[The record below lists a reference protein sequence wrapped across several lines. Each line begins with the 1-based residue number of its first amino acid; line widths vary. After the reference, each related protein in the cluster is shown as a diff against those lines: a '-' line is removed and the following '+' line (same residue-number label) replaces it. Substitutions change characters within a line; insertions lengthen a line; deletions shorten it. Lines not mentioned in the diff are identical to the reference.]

1 MSFAKQPR
9 GRDARRR
16 FVTPP
21 RLALTFL
28 TFALVALAASSC
40 TYSPDAANANANAT
54 AQTGGTP
61 TVNIRRGT
69 AGSATA
75 PNAPSPPAPKNTTPP
90 KLTDLPL
97 LADSVVNTQVQL
109 LDGKSLKL
117 ADYKGKVLV
126 LDLWATWCPPCRD
139 EIPFLITLGND
150 YASKGVEVVGL
161 TTEQP
166 ERDAEKVQEFVRRF
180 NINYKIGWVDGP
192 MAAALARGRDS
203 IPQTFIITRDG
214 RLLKHFV
221 GFHPTNS
228 PPMIRDAI
236 EMAIKM

>member
-1 MSFAKQPR
+1 MSSAKQTR
-9 GRDARRR
+9 GRAARR
-16 FVTPP
+16 FLTPP
-21 RLALTFL
+21 RPALTFL
-28 TFALVALAASSC
+28 ACALVALAASSC
-40 TYSPDAANANANAT
+40 TYSPDTANANANAS
-54 AQTGGTP
+54 AKAGGTP
-61 TVNIRRGT
+61 TVNIRSGP
-69 AGSATA
+69 AGAA
-75 PNAPSPPAPKNTTPP
+75 PNAPPAAPKNTTPP

-117 ADYKGKVLV
+117 SDYKGKVVV

-139 EIPFLITLGND
+139 EIPHLIALSKEFE
-150 YASKGVEVVGL
+150 SKGVEVIGL
-161 TTEQP
+161 TTEEP
-166 ERDAEKVQEFVRRF
+166 SRDTEKVQDFVRRF
-180 NINYKIGWVDGP
+180 NINYKIGWAEQPLAV
-192 MAAALARGRDS
+192 ALARGRDS

-221 GFHPTNS
+221 GFSPASS